1 MAWKGFDP
9 GSNSKEGPNVSTLKV
24 PAWAFLFG
32 PVAQLGR
39 ALEKMLNNPVKLLP
53 TERNQVVEGSNPSR
67 PAYGAVSSA

>member
-9 GSNSKEGPNVSTLKV
+9 GSNSKEGPNVSALKV

-39 ALEKMLNNPVKLLP
+39 APDF
-53 TERNQVVEGSNPSR
+53 
-67 PAYGAVSSA
+67 

>member
-1 MAWKGFDP
+1 MSGKAITR
-9 GSNSKEGPNVSTLKV
+9 VQI
-24 PAWAFLFG
+24 PARAVG